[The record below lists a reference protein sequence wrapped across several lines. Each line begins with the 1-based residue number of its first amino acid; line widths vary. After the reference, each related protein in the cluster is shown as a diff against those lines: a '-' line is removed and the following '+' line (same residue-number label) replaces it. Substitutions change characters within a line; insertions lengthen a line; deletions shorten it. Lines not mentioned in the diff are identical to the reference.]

1 MGTLNDDDYDY
12 VYELDEETRE
22 LVNENEAGPSGGARG
37 EEERTLAVEG
47 YYVYNIV
54 EDEDEEDDD

>member
-12 VYELDEETRE
+12 VYELNEEARE
-22 LVNENEAGPSGGARG
+22 LVNENEAGPSGAARG

-54 EDEDEEDDD
+54 EDDDDEDDD